1 MQNNRAFF
9 GTDVLSKTVLFKS
22 YFLRNIRQVEL
33 LDRNH
38 AGMLLQQ
45 VQCGMLSNWR
55 PKAAIVRAKPQRALK
70 SREISRENTGI
81 FAHMWH
87 QRSLLRVNQTISLA
101 IDII

>member
-45 VQCGMLSNWR
+45 VQCGMLSN
-55 PKAAIVRAKPQRALK
+55 
-70 SREISRENTGI
+70 
-81 FAHMWH
+81 
-87 QRSLLRVNQTISLA
+87 
-101 IDII
+101 